1 MYLFK
6 FKIRSLKCITKLE
19 LFVINILELKL
30 FLVLSSCISISYTL
44 IIFIIITYFH
54 YLHRQL
60 MLLHL
65 NVYILFIKLQ
75 YYIATSI
82 YHLCFL
88 IIIAKSFIQ
97 CQYIIGIAF
106 MMLLILFI
114 FTQIFSFLTIQMQF
128 QKWKKILVILIFLLD
143 FSLIIN

>member
-1 MYLFK
+1 MYLFN

-30 FLVLSSCISISYTL
+30 FQVFSFCISISYIL
-44 IIFIIITYFH
+44 IIFIIIITYFH

-75 YYIATSI
+75 HYIATSI
-82 YHLCFL
+82 YHLSFL
-88 IIIAKSFIQ
+88 IIIAKSFIR
-97 CQYIIGIAF
+97 CQYIIGIKF

-114 FTQIFSFLTIQMQF
+114 FIQTYSFLTI
-128 QKWKKILVILIFLLD
+128 
-143 FSLIIN
+143 